1 MNDVLTWLSQYWW
14 LAFSLMGVAGGIG
27 KSWERAS
34 KRRHKRRLE
43 TLRLKGE
50 IKAAQ
55 LAARGIAPQQTR
67 KQVRD
72 AAAEERAST
81 VQLLERLF
89 SEHDEIT
96 ARWLDYE
103 LDVAK
108 LIAFPA
114 MSDGRQPLTAAFLRA
129 KKIAD
134 TLRPASPDAKLSE
147 GEIAE
152 YVDAVGDYAVAFD
165 IAERDARRLRDAN
178 FSEMERKR
186 LDRARHLLTVAL
198 DDAAT
203 QAERNLAYKRVRE
216 ELDGLILLSDEAVE
230 VLEQKVAG
238 QLVSGSTAGAPAA
251 AAVSTGAPAAADAV
265 GAAASGAPA
274 AADVVGAAVSG
285 APATDASGSGAGVA
299 VPATDAPASATG
311 VAAPAT
317 DALASGTGVAA
328 PATEAAASGTRRA
341 APSPEP
347 SREPERM
354 RLPREE
360 R

>member
-1 MNDVLTWLSQYWW
+1 MNDVLIWLGHYWW
-14 LAFSLMGVAGGIG
+14 LAFPLMGVAGGIG

-34 KRRHKRRLE
+34 KRRHERRLE

-55 LAARGIAPQQTR
+55 LAARGGTPPPQTR
-67 KQVRD
+67 KQVRET
-72 AAAEERAST
+72 AAEERAST

-89 SEHDEIT
+89 AEHDEIT
-96 ARWLDYE
+96 ARWLEYE

-134 TLRPASPDAKLSE
+134 TLRPASADAKLSE
-147 GEIAE
+147 AEIAE

-178 FSEMERKR
+178 FSEVERKR

-238 QLVSGSTAGAPAA
+238 QIGWAQASASPVGTPAPAA
-251 AAVSTGAPAAADAV
+251 AATPPPVPEAEQPAEPEPAAA
-265 GAAASGAPA
+265 P
-274 AADVVGAAVSG
+274 
-285 APATDASGSGAGVA
+285 
-299 VPATDAPASATG
+299 
-311 VAAPAT
+311 
-317 DALASGTGVAA
+317 
-328 PATEAAASGTRRA
+328 
-341 APSPEP
+341 
-347 SREPERM
+347 EPERM
-354 RLPREE
+354 PLRREE
-360 R
+360 PRA